1 MSGMNCTITF
11 LNSGTSAKFSIEE
24 TQKLIAEGDKR
35 ADHSFSQYDSLDV
48 TIDSGPSTIDK
59 TKENQLLSQIEE
71 WCNVPSKHPYRN
83 DRDISFIDRA
93 NEKLKESL
101 ADLSARGKMPN
112 SDEIDSSYDK
122 N

>member
-24 TQKLIAEGDKR
+24 TQKLIAEGDRR
-35 ADHSFSQYDSLDV
+35 ADQSFHSRDHSLDI
-48 TIDSGPSTIDK
+48 TIESGPSTIDK

-83 DRDISFIDRA
+83 DRGISFIDRA

-101 ADLSARGKMPN
+101 ADLSAKTRQPP
-112 SDEIDSSYDK
+112 DEIG
-122 N
+122 